1 MDHLPF
7 WIRLQWGHVFV
18 DVEIQAITLD
28 TATYSGLQW
37 GHVFV
42 DVEIKASGTRS
53 DRAGRLQWGHVFVDV
68 EISSSLNGCLFVNS
82 DVICEM
88 WQ

>member
-1 MDHLPF
+1 
-7 WIRLQWGHVFV
+7 
-18 DVEIQAITLD
+18 VEIP
-28 TATYSGLQW
+28 
-37 GHVFV
+37 
-42 DVEIKASGTRS
+42 ASIV
-53 DRAGRLQWGHVFVDV
+53 ALCALLLLQWGHVFVDV